1 MRRGQQGFLDR
12 SENLE
17 QFAEFVTGAGRTRG
31 LWKKFLNHKSGNSE
45 KDGVYE
51 WQSDGMQIV

>member
-1 MRRGQQGFLDR
+1 MDR

-31 LWKKFLNHKSGNSE
+31 LWKKFLNHKSGNAE

-51 WQSDGMQIV
+51 W